1 MSCLRDAW
9 RSTID
14 NLKFLTMKK
23 FFLINS
29 AICLS
34 CAALMAE
41 PVSKQMALQ
50 IASQVMD
57 AKNGMKKAPALNTL
71 KAEAVFGKVDA
82 KGMPRGILLVAT
94 APESPGYRIDWYVNG
109 AKQGSVNGGFLSF
122 SADDDCRVE
131 ARYLS
136 ETGVIDVTIPTSL
149 KDDVW
154 YDLQGRWYVEK
165 PTQHCI
171 YILNGKKIMMR

>member
-23 FFLINS
+23 YFLIIS
-29 AICLS
+29 AIYLS

-41 PVSKQMALQ
+41 PVSKQKALQ

-71 KAEAVFGKVDA
+71 KA
-82 KGMPRGILLVAT
+82 
-94 APESPGYRIDWYVNG
+94 
-109 AKQGSVNGGFLSF
+109 
-122 SADDDCRVE
+122 
-131 ARYLS
+131 
-136 ETGVIDVTIPTSL
+136 IDVTIPTSL
-149 KDDVW
+149 KDGVW
-154 YDLQGRWYVEK
+154 YDLQGRRYVEK
-165 PTQHCI
+165 PTQHGI
-171 YILNGKKIMMR
+171 YILNGKKIMMK

>member
-1 MSCLRDAW
+1 MPCLRDAW

-23 FFLINS
+23 YFLIIT

-41 PVSKQMALQ
+41 PVSKQKALQ

-82 KGMPRGILLVAT
+82 KGNPYLYAVCGKESGGYVLVSGSMMQVRWKSSPRRRQKCRQMGAFCHSLPTT
-94 APESPGYRIDWYVNG
+94 AV
-109 AKQGSVNGGFLSF
+109 
-122 SADDDCRVE
+122 
-131 ARYLS
+131 
-136 ETGVIDVTIPTSL
+136 
-149 KDDVW
+149 
-154 YDLQGRWYVEK
+154 
-165 PTQHCI
+165 
-171 YILNGKKIMMR
+171 